1 MSVFIKLTKARV
13 KLASLEL
20 KKTGHNK
27 FSNYHYYELGDFIP
41 HAQKIFDELGLCGVI
56 SYGSELATLRIT
68 DAESKEYIDVTS
80 PMSEANLKGMHP
92 VQNLGAVQ
100 TYIRRYLWTT
110 ALEIVES
117 DAIDMT
123 AGSEPVKAIP
133 SAKPVDKPIVKPK
146 VEKVEPKPELVIDA
160 GMPILEFAE
169 GAFASSQTLSE
180 LKGWFGQLYTH
191 AKSEPEN
198 QVIITNLYNSR
209 KAELEKK

>member
-41 HAQKIFDELGLCGVI
+41 HAQNIFDELGLCGVI

-110 ALEIVES
+110 ALEIVEA

-123 AGSEPVKAIP
+123 AGSETVKAMP

-146 VEKVEPKPELVIDA
+146 VEEKPALVIDPA
-160 GMPILEFAE
+160 MPILEFAD
-169 GAFASSQTLSE
+169 GAFASSQNMSE
-180 LKGWFGQLYTH
+180 LKGWFKELYTKTEKLP
-191 AKSEPEN
+191 AD
-198 QVIITNLYNSR
+198 QVIITNLYNAR

>member
-1 MSVFIKLTKARV
+1 MSVYIKLTKARV

-110 ALEIVES
+110 ALEIVEA

-123 AGSEPVKAIP
+123 AGSEPVKAMP
-133 SAKPVDKPIVKPK
+133 SAKPVDKPIVKAK
-146 VEKVEPKPELVIDA
+146 VEEKKPELKIDE
-160 GMPILEFAE
+160 GMPILQFAE
-169 GAFASSQTLSE
+169 QVIEMSQTMSE
-180 LKGWFGQLYTH
+180 LKQWFGQLYTH
-191 AKSEPEN
+191 AKSDPET
-198 QVIITNLYNSR
+198 QVSITNLYNAR
-209 KAELEKK
+209 KIELEKK

>member
-1 MSVFIKLTKARV
+1 MSVYIKLTKARV

-56 SYGSELATLRIT
+56 SYGSEIATLRIT

-110 ALEIVES
+110 ALEIVEA

-123 AGSEPVKAIP
+123 AGSEPVKAMP
-133 SAKPVDKPIVKPK
+133 SAKPVDKPIVKAK
-146 VEKVEPKPELVIDA
+146 VEEKKPELVIDE
-160 GMPILEFAE
+160 GVPILEFAE
-169 GAFASSQTLSE
+169 QAFASSPNMSE
-180 LKGWFGQLYTH
+180 LKQWFAQMFKKTTG
-191 AKSEPEN
+191 EE
-198 QVIITNLYNSR
+198 QVIITNLYNAR